1 MRRRANEALQ
11 EASALFAAGRL
22 EEAKRACRKL
32 LAKRPDIAEGHV
44 LLGEIHRHSG
54 DEPRARECQ
63 ARALKLRPEWSE
75 AHLHLAMGDLFG
87 DYGRYLEAEA
97 CYRRALELQP
107 DLADARYNLA
117 AALNA
122 AGRQREA
129 IAELQELLR
138 SAPHAA
144 DARVQLLQLLYQ
156 ERRFD
161 EMEEVARQGI
171 TLHAGVPYYPNRLG
185 VALWWRGQHE
195 EAVAAFRLAAE
206 LAGHPESEE
215 FAEARFM
222 EGSSLLSLGRYAEGW
237 PAYHWRTTRR
247 PLRSAYPELVED
259 PRVVAAASAP
269 SRLSIICEQGLG
281 DEIFFLRFA
290 PALRERGHRLFVSC
304 SYAPKLAPLLASMP
318 HLVESVNAGEA
329 ADFTLAS
336 GDLPLASGRDFAP
349 PLPLPVDP
357 GRRDA
362 MAARLRGFGPPP
374 YIAVTWRA
382 GFLPD
387 EPKPEGVLYFA
398 KHLPVEL
405 LGDVLRPV
413 NARVIV
419 VQRRPQADDLR
430 RLAEALGR
438 EALDLSAM
446 NDDLRDAVALL
457 SLVDEY
463 VGVSNTNLH
472 VRAGLEKSTARVMV
486 FTPAEWRWGLQ
497 GSSTPW
503 FPNFVL
509 YRASAGRDWSN
520 ALSRLRSDLEA
531 SAALQQI
538 NVGI

>member
-1 MRRRANEALQ
+1 MRKRAIEALQ

-44 LLGEIHRHSG
+44 LLGEIHRQSG
-54 DEPRARECQ
+54 DEARACECL

-75 AHLHLAMGDLFG
+75 AHVPLTMGNLFG

-122 AGRQREA
+122 SGRQREA
-129 IAELQELLR
+129 LGELQELLR

-144 DARVQLLQLLYQ
+144 DVRVELLQLLYA

-161 EMEEVARQGI
+161 EMEAVARQGI
-171 TLHAGVPYYPNRLG
+171 ALHAGMPYYPNRLG

-195 EAVAAFRLAAE
+195 QALAAFRLAAE
-206 LAGHPESEE
+206 LARDPESEE
-215 FAEARFM
+215 FADARYL
-222 EGSSLLSLGRYAEGW
+222 EGSSLLSLGRYDEGW
-237 PAYHWRTTRR
+237 QAYHWRTTRR
-247 PLRSAYPELVED
+247 PLRAAYPELVQD

-269 SRLSIICEQGLG
+269 SRLRILCEQGLG
-281 DEIFFLRFA
+281 DEVFFLRFA

-304 SYAPKLAPLLASMP
+304 VPKLEPLLASMP
-318 HLVESVNAGEA
+318 YLVESVNTGEA
-329 ADFTLAS
+329 AEFTLAS
-336 GDLPLASGRDFAP
+336 GDLPVASGRDFAL

-382 GFLPD
+382 GLLPD
-387 EPKPEGVLYFA
+387 EPKPEGSLYFA

-405 LGDVLRPV
+405 LGDALRPV

-430 RLAEALGR
+430 RFAEALGR
-438 EALDLSAM
+438 EALDLSAV

-457 SLVDEY
+457 SLADEY

-472 VRAGLEKSTARVMV
+472 LRAGLEKSSARVLV

-503 FPNFVL
+503 FPDFVL
-509 YRASAGRDWSN
+509 YRASSGREWSS
-520 ALSRLRSDLEA
+520 ALARLRSDLEA
-531 SAALQQI
+531 SAALQQS
-538 NVGI
+538 